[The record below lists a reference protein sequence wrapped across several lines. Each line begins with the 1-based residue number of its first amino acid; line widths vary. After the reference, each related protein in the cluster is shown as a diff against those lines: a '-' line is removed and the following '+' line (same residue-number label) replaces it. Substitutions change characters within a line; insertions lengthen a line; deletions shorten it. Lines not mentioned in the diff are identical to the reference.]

1 MKLSSLPLA
10 PQHSL
15 MISSIALTAI
25 LAFILERVIGSA
37 FTDFFVY
44 QKQLLGQGEIWRL
57 FTGHF
62 LHTNI
67 YHLLLNLAALIML
80 WLLHGRFY
88 STLNYTALF
97 LLTALITSLGL
108 YYFSPDLQ
116 QYVGL
121 SGVLH
126 GVFVFGALMDI
137 RAKDKTGYL
146 LFIGVWLKIAH
157 EQIYG
162 ASTDISTLI
171 AANVAIDAHLWGA
184 LGGLLFSIIYLLM
197 PDGIHDDLP
206 NQSK

>member
-10 PQHSL
+10 SQHSL
-15 MISSIALTAI
+15 IIILIALIAI
-25 LAFILERVIGSA
+25 LAFILERVIGIA

-44 QKQLLGQGEIWRL
+44 QKQLISQGEIWRL

-62 LHTNI
+62 LHTNN

-88 STLNYTALF
+88 SKSNYTALF

-146 LFIGVWLKIAH
+146 LFIGVWGKIAH

-162 ASTDISTLI
+162 ASADVSALI

-184 LGGLLFSIIYLLM
+184 LGGLLFSIVYLM
-197 PDGIHDDLP
+197 VPDGIHDDLP
-206 NQSK
+206 NH

>member
-10 PQHSL
+10 SQHSL
-15 MISSIALTAI
+15 MIILIALIAI
-25 LAFILERVIGSA
+25 LAFILERVIGIA

-44 QKQLLGQGEIWRL
+44 QKQLISQGEIWRL

-62 LHTNI
+62 LHTNN

-88 STLNYTALF
+88 SKSNYTALF

-146 LFIGVWLKIAH
+146 LFIGVWGKIAH

-162 ASTDISTLI
+162 ASADVSALI

-184 LGGLLFSIIYLLM
+184 LGGLLFSIVYLM
-197 PDGIHDDLP
+197 VPDGIHDDLP
-206 NQSK
+206 NH

>member
-1 MKLSSLPLA
+1 MKLSFLPLA

-15 MISSIALTAI
+15 IISAIALIAMF
-25 LAFILERVIGSA
+25 AFIFERVIGNA

-44 QKQLLGQGEIWRL
+44 QKQLISQGEIWRL

-88 STLNYTALF
+88 SKENYTALF
-97 LLTALITSLGL
+97 LLTALIISVGL

-126 GVFVFGALMDI
+126 GVFVFGAIMDI

-146 LFIGVWLKIAH
+146 LFIGVWVKIAH

-171 AANVAIDAHLWGA
+171 AASVAIDAHLWGA
-184 LGGLLFSIIYLLM
+184 LGGLVFSLIYFIM
-197 PDGIHDDLP
+197 PDRIRD
-206 NQSK
+206 N

>member
-15 MISSIALTAI
+15 MIILIALIAI
-25 LAFILERVIGSA
+25 LAFILERVIGST

-44 QKQLLGQGEIWRL
+44 QRQLISQGEIWRL

-80 WLLHGRFY
+80 WLLHGRLY
-88 STLNYTALF
+88 SQASYSLLF
-97 LLTALITSLGL
+97 LLTALITSLGI
-108 YYFSPDLQ
+108 YYFNLNLQ

-137 RAKDKTGYL
+137 HANDKTGYL

-162 ASTDISTLI
+162 ASTDVSALI
-171 AANVAIDAHLWGA
+171 EASVAVDAHLWGA
-184 LGGLLFSIIYLLM
+184 LGGLLFAIIYLITPKL
-197 PDGIHDDLP
+197 
-206 NQSK
+206 QV